1 MKQKIIMSNTAFS
14 DTNRKNKMQIKSLE
28 QMETIVKSN
37 KALMWDGWTVV
48 NSYPSE
54 KGRTAPQGAFV
65 DGKWHLQRRF
75 VPSKS
80 GWDIPD
86 KFVS

>member
-1 MKQKIIMSNTAFS
+1 
-14 DTNRKNKMQIKSLE
+14 MQIKSLE
-28 QMETIVKSN
+28 KMEKIVSN
-37 KALMWDGWTVV
+37 NKILQWDGWTVV

-54 KGRTAPQGAFV
+54 KGRTSQHGAFV
-65 DGKWHLQRRF
+65 DNKWHLQRRY
-75 VPSKS
+75 VPSEN

>member
-1 MKQKIIMSNTAFS
+1 
-14 DTNRKNKMQIKSLE
+14 MQIKSLE
-28 QMETIVKSN
+28 QMETIVTKNKSL
-37 KALMWDGWTVV
+37 AWDGWTVV

-54 KGRTAPQGAFV
+54 KGRTDQNGAFV
-65 DGKWHLQRRF
+65 NGKWHLQRRF
-75 VPSKS
+75 APSKN

>member
-1 MKQKIIMSNTAFS
+1 
-14 DTNRKNKMQIKSLE
+14 MQIKSLE
-28 QMETIVKSN
+28 KMETIVKNN
-37 KALMWDGWTVV
+37 KFLIWDGWTVV

-54 KGRTAPQGAFV
+54 KGRTSPQGAFV
-65 DGKWHLQRRF
+65 NNKWHLQRRF
-75 VPSKS
+75 TPSQN

>member
-1 MKQKIIMSNTAFS
+1 
-14 DTNRKNKMQIKSLE
+14 MQIKSLDK
-28 QMETIVKSN
+28 METIVKNN
-37 KALMWDGWTVV
+37 KTLVWDGWTVV

-54 KGRTAPQGAFV
+54 KGITSSQGAFV

-75 VPSKS
+75 VLSRD

>member
-1 MKQKIIMSNTAFS
+1 
-14 DTNRKNKMQIKSLE
+14 MQIKSLE
-28 QMETIVKSN
+28 QMETIVNNNRS
-37 KALMWDGWTVV
+37 LSWDGWTVV

-54 KGRTAPQGAFV
+54 KGRTATQGAFV
-65 DGKWHLQRRF
+65 DNKWHIQRRF
-75 VPSKS
+75 IPSTN

>member
-1 MKQKIIMSNTAFS
+1 
-14 DTNRKNKMQIKSLE
+14 MQIKSLE
-28 QMETIVKSN
+28 QMETIVNKNKS
-37 KALMWDGWTVV
+37 LIWDGWTVV

-54 KGRTAPQGAFV
+54 KGRTSQQGAFI

-75 VPSKS
+75 VPSKN

-86 KFVS
+86 KFVG

>member
-1 MKQKIIMSNTAFS
+1 
-14 DTNRKNKMQIKSLE
+14 
-28 QMETIVKSN
+28 
-37 KALMWDGWTVV
+37 
-48 NSYPSE
+48 
-54 KGRTAPQGAFV
+54 V

>member
-1 MKQKIIMSNTAFS
+1 MSNTAFS
-14 DTNRKNKMQIKSLE
+14 DTNRKKTMQIKSLE
-28 QMETIVKSN
+28 QMETIVKNN
-37 KALMWDGWTVV
+37 KALVWDGWTVV

-75 VPSKS
+75 VPSKN

-86 KFVS
+86 KFVN